1 MSGQTQRQLLPT
13 ASHREETE
21 RIKVMDYSK
30 GQHGSSFQVR
40 VFRLGE
46 LAEVA
51 LRGQI
56 SLYLEPPALCCDEP
70 VRSRFIRSWGMPPDW
85 ALPLNSSSVSYQPAV
100 GCLLN
105 KFKSWSQGVLG

>member
-46 LAEVA
+46 LAEVS
-51 LRGQI
+51 LRGQV

-70 VRSRFIRSWGMPPDW
+70 VRSRFVGSWGCRPTGRCP
-85 ALPLNSSSVSYQPAV
+85 
-100 GCLLN
+100 
-105 KFKSWSQGVLG
+105 

>member
-1 MSGQTQRQLLPT
+1 MSGQTQRQLLLT

-30 GQHGSSFQVR
+30 GQHGSSFQVP

-56 SLYLEPPALCCDEP
+56 SLYWNHLL
-70 VRSRFIRSWGMPPDW
+70 F
-85 ALPLNSSSVSYQPAV
+85 AV
-100 GCLLN
+100 TN
-105 KFKSWSQGVLG
+105 Q